1 MSEPANAAIAAA
13 EAGLCIASVVLV
25 ATGRRA
31 ARRRRISVHK
41 RCMLIAFGLQTIFLA
56 LFLGRLAV
64 FGMTSRPPHGV
75 AGWATYVLLVGHEA
89 ISVPT
94 IALVL
99 AALVLALSGRKH
111 EHREI
116 ATMAAPLWLA
126 SMTSGVA
133 VYVLVHVVGL

>member
-1 MSEPANAAIAAA
+1 MSESTNAAIAAV
-13 EAGLCIASVVLV
+13 EALLCVVSVALV
-25 ATGRRA
+25 VAGRRA
-31 ARRRRISVHK
+31 ARRKHIAVHK
-41 RCMLIAFGLQTIFLA
+41 RFMLGAVGLQAVFLA
-56 LFLGRLAV
+56 LFLGRLAT
-64 FGMTSRPPHGV
+64 FGMTSRPPRDV
-75 AGWATYVLLVGHEA
+75 ASGIAYALLVGHEA

-99 AALVLALSGRKH
+99 AALVLALTGRRA

-133 VYVLVHVVGL
+133 VYVLVHVVAL